1 MSDKNLEQRVQQ
13 IRKQLE
19 EHPDQYVEITHEE
32 AEYMGAFE
40 DDSMSME
47 DALESHNFDT
57 QSDSEGQSIKTK
69 PRVVDAAETAS
80 KGEFL
85 DIPAYVCRGIKQ

>member
-1 MSDKNLEQRVQQ
+1 MSDKKTLEERVNE
-13 IRKQLE
+13 IRKQLD
-19 EHPDQYVEITHEE
+19 EHPEQYVEITHEE

-47 DALESHNFDT
+47 DALASHNSVPQKD
-57 QSDSEGQSIKTK
+57 KNR
-69 PRVVDAAETAS
+69 PRVTDAAETAA

-85 DIPAYVCRGIKQ
+85 DIPAFVCKGIK